1 MFKQIPYEDPADV
14 RRLLQTR
21 YDDYRAKRR
30 LRLGIMLPGVHV
42 NTMGSTLEERNAA
55 YAELADRYPKRSRE
69 LIINVARESLFD
81 QACLVAHEQLLGNFQ
96 PEDMQEDTRA
106 VIASGLGRN
115 AVIFST
121 VNSRGLEYRTI
132 APSRA
137 GIPDSINQLSIDLLV
152 FDPDQGMGLEIDE
165 PTPELCA
172 VILEPQAA

>member
-1 MFKQIPYEDPADV
+1 
-14 RRLLQTR
+14 
-21 YDDYRAKRR
+21 
-30 LRLGIMLPGVHV
+30 
-42 NTMGSTLEERNAA
+42 MGSTLEERNAA